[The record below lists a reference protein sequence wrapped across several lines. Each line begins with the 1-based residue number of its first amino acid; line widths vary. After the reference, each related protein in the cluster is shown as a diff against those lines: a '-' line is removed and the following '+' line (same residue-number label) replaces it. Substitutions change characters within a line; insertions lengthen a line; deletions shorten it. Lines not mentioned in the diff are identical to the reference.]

1 MELPN
6 YSRQLMQQLH
16 ALRKEKQFCDCS
28 ILVGETPH
36 PAHKLVLAA
45 SSMLFKSVL
54 EGSDTIS
61 IDTDLLSSQE
71 FSSLL
76 DMVYTG
82 KLPPGKHNFTR
93 LIAAADSLQ
102 MFDVAV
108 GCKNILTDLM
118 KQTSVETKTE
128 AMNSQVIKHEEQS
141 KSEQLKREKS
151 LQGKDWVINE
161 LRSLHSSVL
170 YELCLFLFSEDSAVE
185 LISQNQAGITKIL
198 QSGRSY
204 VKVLEIWDTISTEE
218 RQVK

>member
-16 ALRKEKQFCDCS
+16 ALRKERQFCDCS

-54 EGSDTIS
+54 DASDSIS

-76 DMVYTG
+76 DMVYSG

-118 KQTSVETKTE
+118 KQTSVETENKS
-128 AMNSQVIKHEEQS
+128 MNPQVITHCVKEPSELEE
-141 KSEQLKREKS
+141 LKRDKNSFE
-151 LQGKDWVINE
+151 GKQLTNW
-161 LRSLHSSVL
+161 
-170 YELCLFLFSEDSAVE
+170 
-185 LISQNQAGITKIL
+185 
-198 QSGRSY
+198 
-204 VKVLEIWDTISTEE
+204 
-218 RQVK
+218 

>member
-1 MELPN
+1 MIQKENNFIFLSQLTDFYLVLSINLIIFILHFLLVHLYRCKMELPN

-76 DMVYTG
+76 DLVYTG

-118 KQTSVETKTE
+118 KQTSVETNTE
-128 AMNSQVIKHEEQS
+128 AMNSQVMKHEEQS
-141 KSEQLKREKS
+141 KSEQLKMDKKS
-151 LQGKDWVINE
+151 LQGK
-161 LRSLHSSVL
+161 
-170 YELCLFLFSEDSAVE
+170 
-185 LISQNQAGITKIL
+185 
-198 QSGRSY
+198 
-204 VKVLEIWDTISTEE
+204 
-218 RQVK
+218 

>member
-6 YSRQLMQQLH
+6 YNRQLVQQLH

-54 EGSDTIS
+54 EGSDSIS

-71 FSSLL
+71 FSCLL

-108 GCKNILTDLM
+108 GCKKILNDLM
-118 KQTSVETKTE
+118 KQTSDTETVLSHDSVKEATE
-128 AMNSQVIKHEEQS
+128 MIGQGSP
-141 KSEQLKREKS
+141 KSEKSKRDEKILIRLDDGAIQL
-151 LQGKDWVINE
+151 IT
-161 LRSLHSSVL
+161 
-170 YELCLFLFSEDSAVE
+170 
-185 LISQNQAGITKIL
+185 QNQEGIK
-198 QSGRSY
+198 
-204 VKVLEIWDTISTEE
+204 KVLQRVQPCAEVLETWDTISAQE
-218 RQVK
+218 RQVRDTNI